1 MAMPKSFFFLCRLV
15 FLALAAGGASAAY
28 AGGEK
33 WALLIGVDKCEAV
46 GELTVCVNDARAMK
60 SMLERIGYPAQ
71 HITLLVDNQSNMTAM
86 PTLLNVERAIKRLAK
101 AAAADDKIFF
111 FFSGHG
117 FTYNGDSFLV
127 PTDGDLNRG
136 VSLALIMDQFAAC
149 KAKEKVMILD
159 ACHSGASKGVSGIT
173 PDLKTSG
180 NLVMLLSCE
189 KDQVSWP
196 DKQKQQSVFTSALL
210 DGLSGKAANDDRKVT
225 HLTLADY
232 VSKYVKDWTYEN
244 QKSEQNP
251 MLVADVSS
259 DIVLADLTKMIS
271 INVQDKGLV
280 PIKPPVAGNNGNG
293 NDGQKPPPET
303 QKGPRKGEA
312 WASPATGMEFVW
324 VPDLKLWAG
333 KYETTNGEYRKKESE
348 HDSEEYKGN
357 SLNGDR
363 QPVVYVDFNDAVDYA
378 AWLTEQDKDRLGGM
392 RYRVPSEAEWQTFA
406 QCGDGR
412 EYPWG
417 NTMPPKFGNYADK
430 VSPCLGK
437 IEGYVDGF
445 PVTCP
450 VEKSGENSWGL
461 YGVGGNVYEFCSTD
475 VSGTSCGARR
485 GASWAGGAP
494 DSLRCTARFDGGGG
508 GSFLVGVRLVLS
520 GEGLKGD
527 GKSDRSENQSRGFL
541 SRLSGWF

>member
-1 MAMPKSFFFLCRLV
+1 MAMLKTFSFLCLRV
-15 FLALAAGGASAAY
+15 FLVLAAGSAATAC
-28 AGGEK
+28 AGDK

-46 GELTVCVNDARAMK
+46 GELTVCANDARAMK
-60 SMLERIGYPAQ
+60 SMLETIGYPAQ
-71 HITLLVDNQSNMTAM
+71 RITLLVDNQSNMNAM

-101 AAAADDKIFF
+101 AASADDKILF

-117 FTYNGDSFLV
+117 FAYNGDSFLV

-149 KAKEKVMILD
+149 KAKEKVVILD

-196 DKQKQQSVFTSALL
+196 DKQKQHSVFTSALL
-210 DGLSGKAANDDRKVT
+210 DGLSGSAANADRKVT
-225 HLTLADY
+225 HLTLAAY
-232 VSKYVKDWTYEN
+232 VSKYVKDWTYAN
-244 QKSEQNP
+244 QKSEQTP
-251 MLVADVSS
+251 MLVADASS
-259 DIVLADLTKMIS
+259 DIVFADLA
-271 INVQDKGLV
+271 
-280 PIKPPVAGNNGNG
+280 PVMPTHAPG
-293 NDGQKPPPET
+293 DVIAPVTPPPRPPGKRGAK
-303 QKGPRKGEA
+303 QKGPVEGKA
-312 WASPATGMEFVW
+312 WVSLATSMEFVW
-324 VPDLKLWAG
+324 VPALKLWAG
-333 KYETTNGEYRKKESE
+333 KYEVTNSEYRKKEPE

-363 QPVVYVDFNDAVDYA
+363 QPVVYVDFTDAVDYA
-378 AWLTEQDKDRLGGM
+378 EWLTVQDKDWLDGM
-392 RYRVPSEAEWQTFA
+392 RYRVPSEAEWQGFA
-406 QCGDGR
+406 QCGDSR

-417 NTMPPKFGNYADK
+417 NAMPPKFGNYADK

-461 YGVGGNVYEFCSTD
+461 YGVGGNVYEFCATD
-475 VSGTSCGARR
+475 ESGTSCGACR
-485 GASWAGGAP
+485 GASWAGGSP
-494 DSLRCTARFDGGGG
+494 VSLRCASRLDSCS
-508 GSFLVGVRLVLS
+508 GSYKIVGFRLVLS
-520 GEGLKGD
+520 
-527 GKSDRSENQSRGFL
+527 R
-541 SRLSGWF
+541 